1 MNQDRKYHTVNMR
14 KYFLK
19 RTTINNDTLDNWT
32 PRDHPI
38 GYRSEEPDASNN
50 VLYTLRVIVNPLIMH
65 NERQLSGVVWCGVVW
80 CRHFVSTQEGRNIY
94 FTSVEDAIS
103 LTESEG
109 KKEQRK
115 TYLKI
120 EDKKF
125 NHKIMTNVLVRV
137 SQRCRNGPCFVE
149 QSHLYYLTWRESAH
163 RGFSDSD
170 CDTFPRW
177 MWSVSFG

>member
-1 MNQDRKYHTVNMR
+1 MIKYI
-14 KYFLK
+14 LK
-19 RTTINNDTLDNWT
+19 RRTINNNTLDNWKS
-32 PRDHPI
+32 RNHPI
-38 GYRSEEPDASNN
+38 GYRLEEPDAPNN
-50 VLYTLRVIVNPLIMH
+50 ILYTLKLIVNPFIIH
-65 NERQLSGVVWCGVVW
+65 DERRLSGVVWCGVVL
-80 CRHFVSTQEGRNIY
+80 CRHFSSTQEGRFIY
-94 FTSVEDAIS
+94 FAFVEDAIS

-109 KKEQRK
+109 MKEQRK

-125 NHKIMTNVLVRV
+125 NHKIITNTLVRV